1 MFDRP
6 ESGERA
12 VLVHI
17 KLYAGQEDLNE
28 LKELA
33 RSAGA
38 EVVHVLTGSR
48 NNPDPKYF
56 IGAGK
61 LDELKAALAEY
72 EADIVL
78 FNHVLTPSQE
88 RNLEAA
94 LEVRVVDRNGLIL
107 DIFALRAK
115 THDGKLQVELAQ
127 LNHLSSRLT
136 RGWTHLDRQKG
147 GIGMRGTGETQLEDD
162 RRQVAM
168 RIKLVQSRLAKVV
181 KQRHQGRARR
191 KRSAVPNVSL
201 VGYTNTGKSTLFN
214 VLTGADIYAANQL
227 FATLDPTLR
236 RFDLAPG
243 SEVVLADTVG
253 FIRHLPHELVAAFKS
268 TLQEAT
274 DADLLLHVIDAN
286 DSDRDETI
294 QEVNRV
300 LKEIGADANQQLE
313 VYNKIDLLED
323 FQPRID
329 RDEQG
334 LPIRVWISA
343 QTGAGMDLLLQ
354 ALAEIFSN
362 TKVKKLCH
370 LLPSQGDVRSKLFAV
385 AEILEEKY
393 TDAGGWELL
402 VEIDQQ
408 HLGVLKEVDFEE
420 IL

>member
-17 KLYAGQEDLNE
+17 NLHAGQEDLNE

-38 EVVHVLTGSR
+38 EVVDVLTGTR
-48 NNPDPKYF
+48 RTPDPKYF
-56 IGAGK
+56 IGTGK
-61 LDELKAALAEY
+61 LEELKAAIEES
-72 EADIVL
+72 EADLVL
-78 FNHVLTPSQE
+78 FNHVLSPSQQ

-94 LEVRVVDRNGLIL
+94 LEFRVVDRNGLIL

-127 LNHLSSRLT
+127 LNHLSTRLT

-168 RIKLVQSRLAKVV
+168 RIKLIQSRLEKVV

-191 KRSAVPNVSL
+191 KRAEIPNLSL

-214 VLTGADIYAANQL
+214 ALTGADIYAANQL

-236 RFDLAPG
+236 RFKLANTT
-243 SEVVLADTVG
+243 EVVLADTVG

-274 DADLLLHVIDAN
+274 EADLLLHVIDAN
-286 DSDRDETI
+286 DDSRDETI
-294 QEVNRV
+294 FEVNRV
-300 LKEIGADANQQLE
+300 LKEIGADTNQQLE
-313 VYNKIDLLED
+313 IFNKIDLLDD
-323 FQPRID
+323 FPPRID
-329 RDEQG
+329 RNDEG
-334 LPIRVWISA
+334 LPIRVWLSA

-354 ALAEIFSN
+354 ALTEIFSA
-362 TKVKKLCH
+362 TKVKMLCH
-370 LLPSQGDVRSKLFAV
+370 LSAEQGGVRAKLFSV
-385 AEILEEKY
+385 ANVLQEDFTEQ
-393 TDAGGWELL
+393 GGSDLA
-402 VEIDQQ
+402 VEIDLQ
-408 HLGVLKEVDFEE
+408 HMGILKEVEFEE